1 MDETIYLMLRVGTLA
16 MALALAGSAA
26 AQTAPPTCR
35 TPECVKAQ
43 LSAPYQAQQRA
54 QWANEVA
61 ALGGRMLQDAK
72 SEAVNLSRM
81 TPAQMTDYVARVK
94 AEEARITELDVK
106 LGLAAP
112 DWTAVDAK
120 RDATVAKEVAC
131 RADAKCMAQR
141 QVDATASSIC
151 ANLGNIRVLTA
162 RIAAE
167 RANPSGVVDLADLHS
182 SGEDIQIAQANV
194 AGLKVQYAK
203 LTGKPFDAS
212 VCR

>member
-1 MDETIYLMLRVGTLA
+1 M
-16 MALALAGSAA
+16 
-26 AQTAPPTCR
+26 
-35 TPECVKAQ
+35 
-43 LSAPYQAQQRA
+43 
-54 QWANEVA
+54 
-61 ALGGRMLQDAK
+61 
-72 SEAVNLSRM
+72 
-81 TPAQMTDYVARVK
+81 
-94 AEEARITELDVK
+94 K

-131 RADAKCMAQR
+131 RAT
-141 QVDATASSIC
+141 QVHGPAPGRC
-151 ANLGNIRVLTA
+151 NREQHLANLGNIRVLTA